1 MDFMTAYATAGHIS
15 NLLKEVVGID
25 KAVNAPSSRSRLP
38 TLAAVSDLKLAL
50 IEAKDELAAKDA
62 EIERLQ
68 KLLQRKA
75 ELIEHGG
82 FSYDK
87 GKDGKPKGDAYCP
100 VCMAKDELLIHLIRP
115 AHAPHRAAAQTQAAR
130 RYTPSRDLNTASSA
144 FVSFLSSLAQWLIE
158 TQIELP
164 HQQRHALYPEL
175 SPSLRTARL
184 AQQ

>member
-1 MDFMTAYATAGHIS
+1 MFKIKIADLS
-15 NLLKEVVGID
+15 
-25 KAVNAPSSRSRLP
+25 
-38 TLAAVSDLKLAL
+38 AAVLDLKLAL

-100 VCMAKDELLIHLIRP
+100 VCKEKDGLLIHLTRP
-115 AHAPHRAAAQTQAAR
+115 PHGTTSSRCPN
-130 RYTPSRDLNTASSA
+130 PSCKA
-144 FVSFLSSLAQWLIE
+144 V
-158 TQIELP
+158 
-164 HQQRHALYPEL
+164 YPVPRFEYGE
-175 SPSLRTARL
+175 
-184 AQQ
+184 

>member
-25 KAVNAPSSRSRLP
+25 KAVNAAEFKIKIADLS
-38 TLAAVSDLKLAL
+38 AAVSDLKLAL

-115 AHAPHRAAAQTQAAR
+115 AHAPHRAAAQTQAAK

-144 FVSFLSSLAQWLIE
+144 LLVFYLHWHSG
-158 TQIELP
+158 
-164 HQQRHALYPEL
+164 
-175 SPSLRTARL
+175 
-184 AQQ
+184 